1 MSSKNYK
8 SLLPQIKTFI
18 FDVDGVL
25 TDGKV
30 LVTTQG
36 EMYRAVDTKDG
47 YAIKYALT
55 QGYKIA
61 IITGGTN
68 KGVEDRFKALGIY
81 DIYLGAHHK
90 LDAYQDLMDNY
101 DLKQKEILYIGD
113 DVPDIPVMEKV
124 GLSCC
129 PSDAV
134 SDVKA
139 MVDYVS
145 HKKGGEGCVR
155 EIIEQVLR
163 VQGKWHFDLE
173 GKKDEYARD
182 QRI

>member
-1 MSSKNYK
+1 MTNTNYK
-8 SLLPQIKTFI
+8 AILPQIKTYI

-30 LVTTQG
+30 LVTTEG
-36 EMYRAVDTKDG
+36 ELYRSVDTKDG
-47 YAIKYALT
+47 YAIKCALV
-55 QGYKIA
+55 QGYKIV
-61 IITGGTN
+61 IISGGTN
-68 KGVEDRFKALGIY
+68 EGIRDRFKAFGIY

-101 DLKQKEILYIGD
+101 DLNPEEILYVGD

-129 PSDAV
+129 PADAV

-163 VQGKWHFDLE
+163 VQGKWRLDVGA
-173 GKKDEYARD
+173 GKD
-182 QRI
+182 

>member
-1 MSSKNYK
+1 MKNTNYK
-8 SLLPQIKTFI
+8 AILPRIKTFI
-18 FDVDGVL
+18 LDVDGVL

-30 LVTTQG
+30 LVTTAG
-36 EMYRAVDTKDG
+36 ELYRAVDTKDG
-47 YAIKYALT
+47 YALQCALR
-55 QGYKIA
+55 QGYKIV
-61 IITGGTN
+61 IISGGTN
-68 KGVEDRFKALGIY
+68 EGIRDRFKALGIY

-101 DLKQKEILYIGD
+101 DLNPEEILYVGD
-113 DVPDIPVMEKV
+113 DVPDLPVMEKV

-129 PSDAV
+129 PADAV

-139 MVDYVS
+139 NVDYVS

-163 VQGKWHFDLE
+163 VQGKWTLE
-173 GKKDEYARD
+173 SGTGKD
-182 QRI
+182 

>member
-1 MSSKNYK
+1 MTNTNYK
-8 SLLPQIKTFI
+8 AILPQIKTFI

-30 LVTTQG
+30 LVTTEG
-36 EMYRAVDTKDG
+36 ELYRVVDTKDG
-47 YAIKYALT
+47 YAIKCALV
-55 QGYKIA
+55 QGYKIV
-61 IITGGTN
+61 IISGGTN
-68 KGVEDRFKALGIY
+68 EGIRDRFKAFGIY

-101 DLKQKEILYIGD
+101 DLNPEEILYVGD

-129 PSDAV
+129 PADAV

-163 VQGKWHFDLE
+163 VQGKWRLDVGA
-173 GKKDEYARD
+173 GKD
-182 QRI
+182 

>member
-1 MSSKNYK
+1 MTNKNYK
-8 SLLPQIKTFI
+8 AILPQIKTFI

-25 TDGKV
+25 TDGKF
-30 LVTTQG
+30 LITDKG
-36 EMYRAVDTKDG
+36 ELLRSFDSKDG
-47 YAIKYALT
+47 FAIKYALD

-61 IITGGTN
+61 IITGGKN
-68 KGVEDRFKALGIY
+68 EGVRKQFRALGVY
-81 DIYLGAHHK
+81 DIFMDSHHK
-90 LDAYQDLMDNY
+90 IEAYQDFLDIYN
-101 DLKQKEILYIGD
+101 LKPGEILYVGD
-113 DVPDIPVMEKV
+113 DVPDIPVMEQV

-163 VQGKWHFDLE
+163 VQGKWRLD
-173 GKKDEYARD
+173 
-182 QRI
+182 I